1 MSYSVKGT
9 TITLT
14 RGDSFAADIGITQ
27 PNGDPYIPSE
37 GDQVRFAMKRNVKE
51 EEVLI
56 LKEIPIDTLRLVL
69 DPEDT
74 KDLDFGNY
82 VYDIQL
88 TKSTGE
94 VDTFITKST
103 LILTEEVD

>member
-9 TITLT
+9 SITLT
-14 RGDSFAADIGITQ
+14 RGDSFAADIGIIQ
-27 PNGDPYIPSE
+27 PDGEPYIPSE
-37 GDQVRFAMKRNVKE
+37 GDQIRFAMKRNVKD

-56 LKEIPIDTLRLVL
+56 LREIPIETMRLVL
-69 DPEDT
+69 TPEDT
-74 KDLDFGNY
+74 KELEFGSY

-103 LILTEEVD
+103 LTLTEEVE

>member
-9 TITLT
+9 SITLT
-14 RGDSFAADIGITQ
+14 RGDSFAADIGIIQ
-27 PNGDPYIPSE
+27 PDGAPYIPSE
-37 GDQVRFAMKRNVKE
+37 GDQIRFAMKRNVKD

-56 LKEIPIDTLRLVL
+56 LREIPIETMRLVL
-69 DPEDT
+69 TPEDT
-74 KDLDFGNY
+74 KELEFGSY

-103 LILTEEVD
+103 LTLTEEVE

>member
-1 MSYSVKGT
+1 MSYSVKGA

-14 RGDSFAADIGITQ
+14 RGDSFAADIGIIQ

-37 GDQVRFAMKRNVKE
+37 GDQIRFAMKRNVKDE
-51 EEVLI
+51 NVLI

-69 DPEDT
+69 NPEDT
-74 KDLDFGNY
+74 KNLEFGSY

-103 LILTEEVD
+103 LTLTEEVE

>member
-9 TITLT
+9 SITLT
-14 RGDSFAADIGITQ
+14 RGDSFAADIGIIQ
-27 PNGDPYIPSE
+27 PDGEPYIPSE
-37 GDQVRFAMKRNVKE
+37 GDQIRFAMKRNVKD

-56 LKEIPIDTLRLVL
+56 LREIPIETMRLVL
-69 DPEDT
+69 APEDT
-74 KDLDFGNY
+74 KELEFGSY

-103 LILTEEVD
+103 LTLTEEVE

>member
-9 TITLT
+9 TISLT
-14 RGDSFAADIGITQ
+14 RGDSFAADIGIFQ

-37 GDQVRFAMKRNVKE
+37 GDRIRFAMKKNAKE
-51 EEVLI
+51 KTVLI
-56 LKEIPIDTLRLVL
+56 LRDIPIDTLRLVL
-69 DPEDT
+69 FPEDT
-74 KDLDFGNY
+74 KDLDFGTY

-88 TKSTGE
+88 TKCNGE

-103 LILTEEVD
+103 LILTEEVE

>member
-9 TITLT
+9 SITLT
-14 RGDSFAADIGITQ
+14 RGDSFAADIAIIQ
-27 PNGDPYIPSE
+27 PDGEPYIPSE
-37 GDQVRFAMKRNVKE
+37 GDQVRFAMKRNVKD

-56 LKEIPIDTLRLVL
+56 LREIPIDTMRLVL
-69 DPEDT
+69 NPNDT
-74 KDLDFGNY
+74 KELEFGSY

-103 LILTEEVD
+103 LTLTEEVE

>member
-9 TITLT
+9 SITLT
-14 RGDSFAADIGITQ
+14 RGDSFAADIGIIQ
-27 PNGDPYIPSE
+27 PDGEPYAPSE
-37 GDQVRFAMKRNVKE
+37 GDQIRFAMKRNVKD

-56 LKEIPIDTLRLVL
+56 LREIPIDTMRLVL
-69 DPEDT
+69 TPEDT
-74 KDLDFGNY
+74 KDLEFGSY

-103 LILTEEVD
+103 LTLTEEVE

>member
-9 TITLT
+9 SITLT
-14 RGDSFAADIGITQ
+14 RGDSFASDIGIVQ
-27 PNGDPYIPSE
+27 PDGEPYIPSE
-37 GDQVRFAMKRNVKE
+37 GDQIRFAMKRNVKDE
-51 EEVLI
+51 DILI
-56 LKEIPIDTLRLVL
+56 LREIPIDTMRLVL
-69 DPEDT
+69 TPEDT
-74 KDLDFGNY
+74 KDLEFGSY

-103 LILTEEVD
+103 LTLTEEVE

>member
-9 TITLT
+9 IITLT
-14 RGDSFAADIGITQ
+14 RGDSFAADIGIVQ

-37 GDQVRFAMKRNVKE
+37 GDQIRFAMKRNVKD

-56 LKEIPIDTLRLVL
+56 LKDIPIDTLRLVL

-74 KDLDFGNY
+74 KDLDFGYY

-103 LILTEEVD
+103 LVLTEEVD

>member
-9 TITLT
+9 SITLT
-14 RGDSFAADIGITQ
+14 RGDSFAADIGIVQ
-27 PNGDPYIPSE
+27 PDGEPYIPGE
-37 GDQVRFAMKRNVKE
+37 GDKIRFAMKQSIKDDVC
-51 EEVLI
+51 LI
-56 LKEIPIDTLRLVL
+56 LKEIPIDTMRLVL

-74 KDLDFGNY
+74 KDLPFGSY

-94 VDTFITKST
+94 VDTFITKSNLT
-103 LILTEEVD
+103 LTEEVE

>member
-9 TITLT
+9 SITLT
-14 RGDSFAADIGITQ
+14 RGDSFAADIGIVQ
-27 PNGDPYIPSE
+27 PDGEPYVPSE
-37 GDQVRFAMKRNVKE
+37 GDRIRFAMKRNVKD

-56 LKEIPIDTLRLVL
+56 LREIPIDTLRLVL
-69 DPEDT
+69 NPEDT
-74 KDLDFGNY
+74 KDLEFGSY

-103 LILTEEVD
+103 LTLTEEVE

>member
-9 TITLT
+9 TIKLT
-14 RGDSFAADIGITQ
+14 RGDSFAADIGIFQ
-27 PNGDPYIPSE
+27 PNGEPYVLSE
-37 GDQVRFAMKRNVKE
+37 GDKVRFAMKKTVKDK
-51 EEVLI
+51 EVLI
-56 LKEIPIDTLRLVL
+56 LKEIPIETMRLVL

-74 KDLDFGNY
+74 KELDFGNY
-82 VYDIQL
+82 IYDVQL

-94 VDTFITKST
+94 VDTFITTST

>member
-9 TITLT
+9 SITLT
-14 RGDSFAADIGITQ
+14 RGDSFAADIGIVQ
-27 PNGDPYIPSE
+27 PDGEPYIPSE
-37 GDQVRFAMKRNVKE
+37 GDQIRFAMKRNVKDE
-51 EEVLI
+51 DVLI
-56 LKEIPIDTLRLVL
+56 LREISIDTMRLVL
-69 DPEDT
+69 TPEDT
-74 KDLDFGNY
+74 KDLEFGSY

-103 LILTEEVD
+103 LTLTEEVE

>member
-14 RGDSFAADIGITQ
+14 RGDSFAADISIVQ

-37 GDQVRFAMKRNVKE
+37 GDQIRFAMKRNVKE

-56 LKEIPIDTLRLVL
+56 LKDIPIDTLRLVL

-74 KDLDFGNY
+74 KDLDFGSY

>member
-1 MSYSVKGT
+1 MSCNVKDT

-14 RGDSFAADIGITQ
+14 RGDSFAADIGIFQ
-27 PNGDPYIPSE
+27 PNGHPYIPTE
-37 GDQVRFAMKRNVKE
+37 GDQVRFAMKKNVKE

-56 LKEIPIDTLRLVL
+56 LKEIPIGTMRLVL
-69 DPEDT
+69 EPEDT

-103 LILTEEVD
+103 LILTEEVE

>member
-9 TITLT
+9 SITLT
-14 RGDSFAADIGITQ
+14 RGDSFAADIGIIQ
-27 PNGDPYIPSE
+27 PDGEPYIPSE
-37 GDQVRFAMKRNVKE
+37 GDQIRFAMKRNVKD

-56 LKEIPIDTLRLVL
+56 LREIPIDTMRLVL
-69 DPEDT
+69 TPEDT
-74 KDLDFGNY
+74 KELEFGSY

-103 LILTEEVD
+103 LTLTEEVE

>member
-14 RGDSFAADIGITQ
+14 RGDSFAATISISQ
-27 PNGDPYIPSE
+27 PNGYPYVPSP
-37 GDQVRFAMKRNVKE
+37 GDSIRFAMKRNIKDKD
-51 EEVLI
+51 VLI
-56 LKEIPIDTLRLVL
+56 YKNIPIDTLKLIL

-74 KDLDFGNY
+74 KDLEFGSY

-88 TKSTGE
+88 IKSTGE

-103 LILTEEVD
+103 LTLTEEVE

>member
-9 TITLT
+9 SITLT
-14 RGDSFAADIGITQ
+14 RGDSFSADIGIIQ
-27 PNGDPYIPSE
+27 PDGEPYIPSE
-37 GDQVRFAMKRNVKE
+37 GDQIRFAMKRNVKD

-56 LKEIPIDTLRLVL
+56 LREIPIETMRLVL
-69 DPEDT
+69 TPEDT
-74 KDLDFGNY
+74 KELEFGSY

-103 LILTEEVD
+103 LTLTEEVE

>member
-9 TITLT
+9 SITMT
-14 RGDSFAADIGITQ
+14 RGDSFAADIGIFQ
-27 PNGDPYIPSE
+27 PNGKPYCPKE
-37 GDQVRFAMKRNVKE
+37 GDVIRFAMKQSVKDE
-51 EEVLI
+51 TCLI
-56 LKEIPIDTLRLVL
+56 LKEIPIETMRLVL
-69 DPEDT
+69 EPSDT
-74 KDLDFGNY
+74 KDLPFGSY

-103 LILTEEVD
+103 ITLTEEVE